1 MGKPEN
7 QVQIFK
13 ITGIFIHN
21 LSTKIL
27 KRNCI
32 NKRFN
37 TLLITVYFF
46 KTS

>member
-1 MGKPEN
+1 MKKPEN

-27 KRNCI
+27 KRYCI
-32 NKRFN
+32 SKRFN
-37 TLLITVYFF
+37 TLLVTKIFF